1 MPLHYWPLFLATTDR
16 TLFEKSNYWPKIQ
29 FWQNL
34 TIFSGNRSCQ
44 QLKSV
49 NSQHFHEFFAQ
60 ICLTIFL
67 VKSKLSTFHPKQFDT
82 FYREIKVES
91 LDKKWRFRTVWQ
103 KNYSFD
109 YSYDMNKKSLSSS
122 RGYMFSWETMILST
136 LLYSLAF
143 NIVMLST
150 RPLWPLGLRGTSPQ
164 KTPDYCLLS
173 SWHGVWKSQK
183 KSHSTLRAKRATF
196 TFWVDKS

>member
-1 MPLHYWPLFLATTDR
+1 MQIPNIFTS
-16 TLFEKSNYWPKIQ
+16 FSPK
-29 FWQNL
+29 
-34 TIFSGNRSCQ
+34 
-44 QLKSV
+44 
-49 NSQHFHEFFAQ
+49 FF
-60 ICLTIFL
+60 LTIFL

-82 FYREIKVES
+82 FSREIKVEF

-150 RPLWPLGLRGTSPQ
+150 RPLWPLGLRGTSPP
-164 KTPDYCLLS
+164 TNPDYCLLS